1 MLHGEI
7 LHAVPEMAQESWL
20 ETLKPR
26 LPLTRKVSGTL
37 CLRYISLD
45 DPFVA
50 LTSFQ
55 LPCIWPPGP
64 RRLLALHM
72 AQQAPCFWQAITPA
86 EPQDSGTGI
95 FVDCWTIVS
104 PVEHC

>member
-1 MLHGEI
+1 MLRGEV

-50 LTSFQ
+50 LTSF
-55 LPCIWPPGP
+55 
-64 RRLLALHM
+64 
-72 AQQAPCFWQAITPA
+72 
-86 EPQDSGTGI
+86 
-95 FVDCWTIVS
+95 
-104 PVEHC
+104 